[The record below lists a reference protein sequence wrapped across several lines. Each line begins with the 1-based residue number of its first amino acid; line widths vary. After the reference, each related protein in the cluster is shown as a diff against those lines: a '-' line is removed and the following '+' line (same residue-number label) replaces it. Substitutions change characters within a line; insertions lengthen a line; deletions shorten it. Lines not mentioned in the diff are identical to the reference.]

1 MQQRAQAKSGR
12 KGTCPAPGGPRARRV
27 SGHVG
32 TEHPRGRPV
41 EAWLYTQ
48 VQTEGHCSRAPGQQ
62 DPHFGHSTSK
72 ALGQLRTPAPRG
84 QGSGRAVLSE
94 GPARSASE
102 ATASR
107 AVTPHSEPTPTARI
121 KIRAAPSA
129 PSGLGPAWGPGACVP
144 HKLPPALGKREVP
157 SQPQAAG
164 PQLPPPTP
172 TGVGGGTEAW
182 ALSSPHTTGSWHHH
196 QTRSGWTGT
205 GRREGPASWAREDQ
219 RTQDKHGDPHSR
231 RPQTNSLSQAHAEFS
246 GTTCRP

>member
-1 MQQRAQAKSGR
+1 MATSGR
-12 KGTCPAPGGPRARRV
+12 STPGAGLWRPGSTRRCRPRATAPGLPASRTRTLVTLPRKLWGSCEPPR
-27 SGHVG
+27 HVG
-32 TEHPRGRPV
+32 R
-41 EAWLYTQ
+41 
-48 VQTEGHCSRAPGQQ
+48 
-62 DPHFGHSTSK
+62 
-72 ALGQLRTPAPRG
+72 ALGEQCFLKAQHVQRQKRRPHALLP
-84 QGSGRAVLSE
+84 
-94 GPARSASE
+94 
-102 ATASR
+102 
-107 AVTPHSEPTPTARI
+107 PHSEPTPTARI